1 MAITIPEPD
10 VNNVWRLETPG
21 DEGWLRSARPDAA
34 DKFFMCSA
42 DGHVQEP
49 STFLYDRID
58 PAFHHRL
65 PTIAVTKAM
74 DVHGKS
80 APGKDGTESA
90 EASGAG
96 AVGADGR
103 ASGGGATGEASDST
117 EEQFFQKAEGF
128 RPAKLNWTKPFE
140 GHEKLRNQSGRSP
153 EARLADLALDGCDAE
168 VLFPN
173 KGLSIWATPDA
184 EFSHAMCRAYNEWA
198 WEEFADYNDRLAPM
212 ACIAPAALDLAI
224 AEIQRCAALGFKG
237 LSLPA
242 KPVFG
247 PPDVDD
253 LNYNLREMEPL
264 WDCIDEVEL
273 PVTFHVSTGRDPR
286 TSRSQGGAVINYA
299 VHSLAPTMEPLV
311 NICASGVAERHPK
324 LQFGSI
330 EAGIGW
336 VPWMLGAMD
345 EAYLKHHMWVR
356 PKLEMLPSEYFKRQ
370 GFASFQEDPAG
381 LNLAR
386 EHGLVDNFLWANDF
400 PHHEGS
406 WPYSAQAIERT
417 MSHLDDGERAKILG
431 LNAARIFGFEIP
443 ERYLNHADAAAV
455 AAQR

>member
-21 DEGWLRSARPDAA
+21 NEGWLRSARPDAD

-49 STFLYDRID
+49 NTFLYDRID
-58 PAFHHRL
+58 PAYHHRL

-80 APGKDGTESA
+80 AKGDGVTGE
-90 EASGAG
+90 
-96 AVGADGR
+96 
-103 ASGGGATGEASDST
+103 GGGAT

-140 GHEKLRNQSGRSP
+140 GHEKLRNQSGRDP
-153 EARLADLALDGCDAE
+153 EARLRDLALDGCDAE

-184 EFSHAMCRAYNEWA
+184 DFSHAMCRAYNEWA

-212 ACIAPAALDLAI
+212 ACIAPAALDKAI

-336 VPWMLGAMD
+336 VPWMLTAMD

-381 LNLAR
+381 LDLAR

-443 ERYLNHADAAAV
+443 ERYLGHPDAATV
-455 AAQR
+455 AGQH